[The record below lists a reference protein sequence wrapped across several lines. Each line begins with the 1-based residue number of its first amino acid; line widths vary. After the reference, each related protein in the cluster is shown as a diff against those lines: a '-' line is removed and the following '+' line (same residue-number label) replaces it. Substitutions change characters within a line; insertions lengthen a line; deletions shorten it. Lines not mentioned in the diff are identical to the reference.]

1 MWLAQPFIENFVRKI
16 KKRDDF
22 TGHNFQN
29 TKPVPSR
36 PANKPDGTGRPAI
49 LSRPVLNPGN
59 LCTHEKN
66 MCVTCVR
73 YLKIEVENTCAVC
86 VVCGARF
93 HSENYPLDIFL
104 SGISNFCPT
113 CLPTWEVGPG

>member
-1 MWLAQPFIENFVRKI
+1 MWLAHPFIENFVRKI

-49 LSRPVLNPGN
+49 LSRPVLNPAEQSVNIDANSELFSTTLSLITLKNEQSTTSNSEITTDSSSIYTNMTDSLNLYGN
-59 LCTHEKN
+59 ATTTTNANGE
-66 MCVTCVR
+66 
-73 YLKIEVENTCAVC
+73 
-86 VVCGARF
+86 
-93 HSENYPLDIFL
+93 
-104 SGISNFCPT
+104 
-113 CLPTWEVGPG
+113 

>member
-49 LSRPVLNPGN
+49 LSRPVLNPV
-59 LCTHEKN
+59 CDTTPDTAQEKIPEI
-66 MCVTCVR
+66 C
-73 YLKIEVENTCAVC
+73 
-86 VVCGARF
+86 
-93 HSENYPLDIFL
+93 
-104 SGISNFCPT
+104 
-113 CLPTWEVGPG
+113 

>member
-22 TGHNFQN
+22 TGHNFQL

-49 LSRPVLNPGN
+49 LSRPVLNPGPY
-59 LCTHEKN
+59 TD
-66 MCVTCVR
+66 
-73 YLKIEVENTCAVC
+73 YLVENN
-86 VVCGARF
+86 
-93 HSENYPLDIFL
+93 SENVPEGLNFGAVWKYLNALYAKISFSVSKQYVKRSIATEL
-104 SGISNFCPT
+104 SPPSF
-113 CLPTWEVGPG
+113 

>member
-49 LSRPVLNPGN
+49 LSRPVLNPGAPP
-59 LCTHEKN
+59 EKGRAPGGAPLTGN
-66 MCVTCVR
+66 PV
-73 YLKIEVENTCAVC
+73 LKGV
-86 VVCGARF
+86 F
-93 HSENYPLDIFL
+93 
-104 SGISNFCPT
+104 
-113 CLPTWEVGPG
+113 